1 MAGEPVRPIPQTIE
15 TATELDRNLGDGEVL
30 SGLQSV
36 GDEVSRLVPECIGL
50 SLAWLEHGV
59 TFTLTATDDDIAALD
74 AVQYLDGGPCLD
86 AVRDG
91 HGIETTRP
99 DLLGEDP
106 WRLFAEATAAHGV
119 HSTLTLP
126 LTDEGRIVGSVN
138 LYGATADCFDGHHE
152 ELARILGASAAGA
165 IRNADLSFSTRRQ
178 AEESPDRLRAEEVT
192 SKAAGV
198 LAVRLEVDVETAQE
212 RLRDAARRA
221 GIPTHRLAE
230 AVIRLHG

>member
-1 MAGEPVRPIPQTIE
+1 VRPIPQTIE
-15 TATELDRNLGDGEVL
+15 TATQLDRNLGDEGELL

-36 GDEVSRLVPECIGL
+36 GDEVSRVVPECIGL

-59 TFTLTATDDDIAALD
+59 TFTLAATEADIATLD
-74 AVQYLDGGPCLD
+74 GVQYIDGGPCVD
-86 AVRDG
+86 AVREG
-91 HGIETTRP
+91 RGIETARP
-99 DLLGEDP
+99 GLLEEDP
-106 WRLFAEATAAHGV
+106 WRLFAEASAAFGV

-138 LYGATADCFDGHHE
+138 LYGATADCFEGHHA

-165 IRNADLSFSTRRQ
+165 TRNADLSFSTRRQ

-192 SKAAGV
+192 HKAVGV

-212 RLRDAARRA
+212 RLKDAAQRA
-221 GIPTHRLAE
+221 GIPTHQLAE
-230 AVIRLHG
+230 AVIRLHV